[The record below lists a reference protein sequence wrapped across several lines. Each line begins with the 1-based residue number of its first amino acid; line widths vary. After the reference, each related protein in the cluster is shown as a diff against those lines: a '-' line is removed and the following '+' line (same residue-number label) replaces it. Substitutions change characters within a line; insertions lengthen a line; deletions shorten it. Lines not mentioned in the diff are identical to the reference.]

1 MTSQAVDPGH
11 KLNIAA
17 LAGEGVLK
25 SEMVEIKVTSLL
37 KDVVQGQ
44 YMEWGVCLFPRFINV
59 FEYLI

>member
-1 MTSQAVDPGH
+1 MTSQAVDHGH

-44 YMEWGVCLFPRFINV
+44 YMEWGVCLFPRFTNV

>member
-1 MTSQAVDPGH
+1 MTSQAMDPGH
-11 KLNIAA
+11 KLNITA

-44 YMEWGVCLFPRFINV
+44 CMEWRVCLFPNFFINV
-59 FEYLI
+59 FK